1 MGIGKRIA
9 QYRRIPGEPQ
19 SETPGGQAAYK
30 YPKDS
35 QVGNHKT
42 ILETQPDS
50 NHIDKTP
57 KTIGIDM
64 PKRKLFKKNSH
75 EKSKIDSMV
84 PEGTDLEVLLINSCR
99 IDAIKVQ
106 TIVESFIR
114 GKDHTVMFCMTET
127 KVDSHNFK
135 PIGITMFSAHRKR
148 KEKKGGGVAIG
159 FEEKAD
165 ISLKEI
171 N

>member
-1 MGIGKRIA
+1 MIDKGIA
-9 QYRRIPGEPQ
+9 YYRRIPGEPQ

-42 ILETQPDS
+42 TLETQSES
-50 NHIDKTP
+50 NHINKTP

-64 PKRKLFKKNSH
+64 PNRRLFKKTSH
-75 EKSKIDSMV
+75 EKTKIASMV

-135 PIGITMFSAHRKR
+135 PKGITMFSAHRNR
-148 KEKKGGGVAIG
+148 KEKKGG
-159 FEEKAD
+159 
-165 ISLKEI
+165 ISYRF
-171 N
+171 

>member
-1 MGIGKRIA
+1 MG
-9 QYRRIPGEPQ
+9 
-19 SETPGGQAAYK
+19 
-30 YPKDS
+30 DS
-35 QVGNHKT
+35 QVGNHRA
-42 ILETQPDS
+42 ILRTQTK
-50 NHIDKTP
+50 NNNINKTP

-64 PKRKLFKKNSH
+64 PNRKLLKKNSH
-75 EKSKIDSMV
+75 EKTKIDSMV

-106 TIVESFIR
+106 TIVESFIK

-127 KVDSHNFK
+127 KVDSHNFR

-148 KEKKGGGVAIG
+148 EEKKGGGLAIG
-159 FEEKAD
+159 FEENAE

>member
-1 MGIGKRIA
+1 MG
-9 QYRRIPGEPQ
+9 
-19 SETPGGQAAYK
+19 
-30 YPKDS
+30 DS
-35 QVGNHKT
+35 QVGNHRA
-42 ILETQPDS
+42 ILRTQTK
-50 NHIDKTP
+50 NNNINKTP

-64 PKRKLFKKNSH
+64 PNRRLFKKISH
-75 EKSKIDSMV
+75 EKTKITSMV

-135 PIGITMFSAHRKR
+135 PIGITMFLAHRKR
-148 KEKKGGGVAIG
+148 KKKKGGGVAIG